1 MKKKIVLLLTLLAS
15 ITYAHADGFVS
26 IENVRNAVPGYTGS
40 FDIVL
45 STSNTETFQAYQLDV
60 QLPEGFSFS
69 GTATNFSDCY
79 KQGALLTTHATTVS
93 DQGNNTRRFSG
104 NANPNASFTSTSG
117 TLLTIYFTVDANA
130 SGDLTANLKNIS
142 FANTSNASVSSDDA
156 TGNITVGSVVT
167 LSEDDTTAPI
177 AISNVDVTVER
188 TLKAGVWNT
197 IVLPFDVP
205 ANQIATVFG
214 EGTEIGSFNE
224 CTVNGDNSVTVSFT
238 ESNSINAH
246 TPYIIK
252 VSDNLTKIDAT
263 GVSIT
268 ESSNL
273 TTDKSSQAFYPGMGN
288 VTITKKMIGSYV
300 PVTLDENLLFISD
313 NNFMFSKGKS
323 KLKGFH
329 AYFNLSS
336 ANSAYARMRIS
347 FDETTGIKSVKA
359 GDEDDKIFNLSG
371 QRVAEPGRGL
381 YIKNGKTIINKK

>member
-205 ANQIATVFG
+205 AAQIATVFG
-214 EGTEIGSFNE
+214 EGTKIGVFTGYDYNTTTKE
-224 CTVNGDNSVTVSFT
+224 VKVNFEDKNQIV
-238 ESNSINAH
+238 AH

-252 VSDNLTKIDAT
+252 VPGELSQITVSNADITNPTNDLTVNKSVSDPTFGI
-263 GVSIT
+263 
-268 ESSNL
+268 E
-273 TTDKSSQAFYPGMGN
+273 
-288 VTITKKMIGSYV
+288 ITKKMIGTYV
-300 PVTLDENLLFISD
+300 PVTLDDNCLFLSE
-313 NNFMFSKGKS
+313 NNFVFSKGKS
-323 KLKGFH
+323 KIKGFH
-329 AYFNLSS
+329 AYFNLMQ
-336 ANSAYARMRIS
+336 AKQTLARMRIS
-347 FDETTGIKSVKA
+347 FDETTGIILNKA

>member
-1 MKKKIVLLLTLLAS
+1 MNKKIVLLLTLLAS

-104 NANPNASFTSTSG
+104 NANPNASFTSTAG

-205 ANQIATVFG
+205 ADQIATVFG
-214 EGTEIGSFNE
+214 EGTKIGEFTGYDYNTTTKE
-224 CTVNGDNSVTVSFT
+224 VKVNFEDKNQIV
-238 ESNSINAH
+238 AH

-252 VSDNLTKIDAT
+252 VPGELSQITVSNADITNPTNDLTVNKSVSDPTFGI
-263 GVSIT
+263 
-268 ESSNL
+268 E
-273 TTDKSSQAFYPGMGN
+273 
-288 VTITKKMIGSYV
+288 ITKKMIGTYV
-300 PVTLDENLLFISD
+300 PVTLDDNCLFLSE
-313 NNFMFSKGKS
+313 NNFVFSKGKS
-323 KLKGFH
+323 KIKGFH
-329 AYFNLSS
+329 AYFNLMQ
-336 ANSAYARMRIS
+336 AKQTLARMRIS

-359 GDEDDKIFNLSG
+359 GDEDAKIFNLSG

>member
-1 MKKKIVLLLTLLAS
+1 MNKKIVLLLTLLAS

-205 ANQIATVFG
+205 ADQIATVFG
-214 EGTEIGSFNE
+214 EGTKIGEFTGYDYNTTTKE
-224 CTVNGDNSVTVSFT
+224 VKVNFEDKNQIV
-238 ESNSINAH
+238 AH

-252 VSDNLTKIDAT
+252 VPGELSQITVSNADITNPTNDLTVNKSVSDPTFGI
-263 GVSIT
+263 
-268 ESSNL
+268 E
-273 TTDKSSQAFYPGMGN
+273 
-288 VTITKKMIGSYV
+288 ITKKMIGTYV
-300 PVTLDENLLFISD
+300 PVTLDDNCLFLSE
-313 NNFMFSKGKS
+313 NNFVFSKGKS
-323 KLKGFH
+323 KIKGFH
-329 AYFNLSS
+329 AYFNLMQ
-336 ANSAYARMRIS
+336 AKQTLARMRIS

-359 GDEDDKIFNLSG
+359 GDEDAKIFNLSG

>member
-1 MKKKIVLLLTLLAS
+1 MNKKIVLLLTLLAS

-104 NANPNASFTSTSG
+104 NANPNASFTSTAG

-205 ANQIATVFG
+205 ADQIATVFG
-214 EGTEIGSFNE
+214 EGTKIGEFTGYDYNTTTKE
-224 CTVNGDNSVTVSFT
+224 VKVNFEDKNQIV
-238 ESNSINAH
+238 AH

-252 VSDNLTKIDAT
+252 VPGELSQITVSNADITNPTNDLTVNKSVSDPTFGI
-263 GVSIT
+263 
-268 ESSNL
+268 E
-273 TTDKSSQAFYPGMGN
+273 
-288 VTITKKMIGSYV
+288 ITKKMIGTYV
-300 PVTLDENLLFISD
+300 PVTLDDNCLFLSE
-313 NNFMFSKGKS
+313 NNFVFSKGKS
-323 KLKGFH
+323 KIKGFH
-329 AYFNLSS
+329 AYFNLMQ
-336 ANSAYARMRIS
+336 AKQTLARMRIS
-347 FDETTGIKSVKA
+347 FDETTGIILNKA

>member
-93 DQGNNTRRFSG
+93 DKGNNTRRFSG

-205 ANQIATVFG
+205 AAQIATVFG
-214 EGTEIGSFNE
+214 EGTKIGEFTGYDYNTTTKE
-224 CTVNGDNSVTVSFT
+224 VKVNFEDKNQIV
-238 ESNSINAH
+238 AH

-252 VSDNLTKIDAT
+252 VPGELSQITVSNADITNPTNDLTVNKSVSDPTFGI
-263 GVSIT
+263 
-268 ESSNL
+268 E
-273 TTDKSSQAFYPGMGN
+273 
-288 VTITKKMIGSYV
+288 ITKKMIGTYV
-300 PVTLDENLLFISD
+300 PVTLDDNCLFLSE
-313 NNFMFSKGKS
+313 NNFVFSKGKS
-323 KLKGFH
+323 KIKGFH
-329 AYFNLSS
+329 AYFNLMQ
-336 ANSAYARMRIS
+336 AKQTLARMRIS

-359 GDEDDKIFNLSG
+359 GDEDAKIFNLSG

>member
-93 DQGNNTRRFSG
+93 DKGNNTRRFSG

-205 ANQIATVFG
+205 AAQIATVFG
-214 EGTEIGSFNE
+214 EGTKIGEFTGYDYNTTTKE
-224 CTVNGDNSVTVSFT
+224 VKVNFEDKNQIV
-238 ESNSINAH
+238 AH

-252 VSDNLTKIDAT
+252 VPGELSQITVSNADITNPTNDLTVNKSVSDPTFGI
-263 GVSIT
+263 
-268 ESSNL
+268 E
-273 TTDKSSQAFYPGMGN
+273 
-288 VTITKKMIGSYV
+288 ITKKMIGTYV
-300 PVTLDENLLFISD
+300 PVTLDDNCLFLSE
-313 NNFMFSKGKS
+313 NNFVFSKGKS
-323 KLKGFH
+323 KIKGFH
-329 AYFNLSS
+329 AYFNLMQ
-336 ANSAYARMRIS
+336 AKQTLARMRIS

>member
-104 NANPNASFTSTSG
+104 NANPNASFTSTAG

-205 ANQIATVFG
+205 AAQIATVFG
-214 EGTEIGSFNE
+214 DGTEIGYFTGY
-224 CTVNGDNSVTVSFT
+224 TVDANNNVNVNF
-238 ESNSINAH
+238 ESRDAILAH

-252 VSDNLTKIDAT
+252 VPAALTEISVSNTSITTASNNLTINKGT
-263 GVSIT
+263 S
-268 ESSNL
+268 
-273 TTDKSSQAFYPGMGN
+273 KKPKAF
-288 VTITKKMIGSYV
+288 IGSYI
-300 PVTLDENLLFISD
+300 PTDIEENCLFLSD
-313 NNFMFSKGKS
+313 NNFMFSQGKS
-323 KLKGFH
+323 KIRGFR
-329 AYFNLSS
+329 AFFNFVD
-336 ANSAYARMRIS
+336 AEAAAARMRIS

>member
-1 MKKKIVLLLTLLAS
+1 MNKKIVLLLTLLAS

-26 IENVRNAVPGYTGS
+26 IENVQNAVPGYTGS

-104 NANPNASFTSTSG
+104 NANPNASFTSTAG

-205 ANQIATVFG
+205 ADQIATVFG
-214 EGTEIGSFNE
+214 EGTKIGEFTGYDYNTTTKE
-224 CTVNGDNSVTVSFT
+224 VKVNFEDKNQIV
-238 ESNSINAH
+238 AH

-252 VSDNLTKIDAT
+252 VPGELSQITVSNADITNPTNDLTVNKSVSDPTFGI
-263 GVSIT
+263 
-268 ESSNL
+268 E
-273 TTDKSSQAFYPGMGN
+273 
-288 VTITKKMIGSYV
+288 ITKKMIGTYV
-300 PVTLDENLLFISD
+300 PVTLDDNCLFLSE
-313 NNFMFSKGKS
+313 NNFVFSKGKS
-323 KLKGFH
+323 KIKGFH
-329 AYFNLSS
+329 AYFNLMQ
-336 ANSAYARMRIS
+336 AKQTLARMRIS
-347 FDETTGIKSVKA
+347 FDETTGIILNKA

>member
-1 MKKKIVLLLTLLAS
+1 MNKKIVLLLTLLAS

-45 STSNTETFQAYQLDV
+45 STSNTETCQAYQLDV

-205 ANQIATVFG
+205 ADQIATVFG
-214 EGTEIGSFNE
+214 EGTKIGEFTGYDYNTTTKE
-224 CTVNGDNSVTVSFT
+224 VKVNFEDKNQIV
-238 ESNSINAH
+238 AH

-252 VSDNLTKIDAT
+252 VPGELSQITVSNADITNPTNDLTVNKSVSDPTFGI
-263 GVSIT
+263 
-268 ESSNL
+268 E
-273 TTDKSSQAFYPGMGN
+273 
-288 VTITKKMIGSYV
+288 ITKKMIGTYV
-300 PVTLDENLLFISD
+300 PVTLDDNCLFLSE
-313 NNFMFSKGKS
+313 NNFVFSKGKS
-323 KLKGFH
+323 KIKGFH
-329 AYFNLSS
+329 AYFNLMQ
-336 ANSAYARMRIS
+336 AKQTLARMRIS
-347 FDETTGIKSVKA
+347 FDETTGIILNKA

>member
-205 ANQIATVFG
+205 ADQIATVFG
-214 EGTEIGSFNE
+214 EGTKIGEFTGYDYNTTTKE
-224 CTVNGDNSVTVSFT
+224 VKVNFEDKNQIV
-238 ESNSINAH
+238 AH

-252 VSDNLTKIDAT
+252 VPGELSQITVSNADITNPTNDLTVNKSVSDPTFGI
-263 GVSIT
+263 
-268 ESSNL
+268 E
-273 TTDKSSQAFYPGMGN
+273 
-288 VTITKKMIGSYV
+288 ITKKMIGTYV
-300 PVTLDENLLFISD
+300 PVTLDDNCLFLSE
-313 NNFMFSKGKS
+313 NNFVFSKGKS
-323 KLKGFH
+323 KIKGFH
-329 AYFNLSS
+329 AYFNLMQ
-336 ANSAYARMRIS
+336 AKQTLARMRIS

>member
-205 ANQIATVFG
+205 AAQIATVFG
-214 EGTEIGSFNE
+214 EGTKIGEFTGYDYNTTTKE
-224 CTVNGDNSVTVSFT
+224 VKVNFEDKNQIV
-238 ESNSINAH
+238 AH

-252 VSDNLTKIDAT
+252 VPGELSQITVSNADITNPTNDLTVNKSVSDPTFGI
-263 GVSIT
+263 
-268 ESSNL
+268 E
-273 TTDKSSQAFYPGMGN
+273 
-288 VTITKKMIGSYV
+288 ITKKMIGTYV
-300 PVTLDENLLFISD
+300 PVTLDDNCLFLSE
-313 NNFMFSKGKS
+313 NNFVFSKGKS
-323 KLKGFH
+323 KIKGFH
-329 AYFNLSS
+329 AYFNLMQ
-336 ANSAYARMRIS
+336 AKQTLARMRIS

>member
-104 NANPNASFTSTSG
+104 NANPNASFTSTAG

-205 ANQIATVFG
+205 ADQIATVFG
-214 EGTEIGSFNE
+214 EGTKIGEFTGYDYNTTTKE
-224 CTVNGDNSVTVSFT
+224 VKVNFEDKNQIV
-238 ESNSINAH
+238 AH

-252 VSDNLTKIDAT
+252 VPGELSQITVSNADITNPTNDLTVNKSVSDPTFGI
-263 GVSIT
+263 
-268 ESSNL
+268 E
-273 TTDKSSQAFYPGMGN
+273 
-288 VTITKKMIGSYV
+288 ITKKMIGTYV
-300 PVTLDENLLFISD
+300 PVTLDDNCLFLSE
-313 NNFMFSKGKS
+313 NNFVFSKGKS
-323 KLKGFH
+323 KIKGFH
-329 AYFNLSS
+329 AYFNLMQ
-336 ANSAYARMRIS
+336 AKQTLARMRIS
-347 FDETTGIKSVKA
+347 FDETTGIILNKA

>member
-205 ANQIATVFG
+205 AAQIATVFG
-214 EGTEIGSFNE
+214 EGTKIGEFTGYDYNTTTKE
-224 CTVNGDNSVTVSFT
+224 VKVNFEDKNQIV
-238 ESNSINAH
+238 AH

-252 VSDNLTKIDAT
+252 VPGELSQITVSNADITNPTNDLTVNKSVSDPTFGI
-263 GVSIT
+263 
-268 ESSNL
+268 E
-273 TTDKSSQAFYPGMGN
+273 
-288 VTITKKMIGSYV
+288 ITKKMIGTYV
-300 PVTLDENLLFISD
+300 PVTLDDNCLFLSE
-313 NNFMFSKGKS
+313 NNFVFSKGKS
-323 KLKGFH
+323 KIKGFH
-329 AYFNLSS
+329 AYFNLMQ
-336 ANSAYARMRIS
+336 AKQTLARMRIS

-359 GDEDDKIFNLSG
+359 GDEDAKIFNLSG